1 MEQIFIDLRQ
11 KLRVLCQD
19 KGLLNETITIRAKPL
34 TPQEAIGNP
43 ESKDFPLHK
52 GKERLMQAQLGSG
65 KGQAF
70 TDQYG
75 DYTGSLA
82 GLLEMELTNNFRR
95 AIFVASLN
103 AMLDHLGLVRG
114 TVHCRDDGPTK
125 CAPDVA
131 AYIVE
136 NHAPRR
142 VLQVGFQPCL
152 VEQLGQ
158 SHDLRVVDLDLDNIG
173 QKKRGILVE
182 GPEATSEAMDWADLL
197 LVTGTTLINDTIGKF
212 LNSKPVVFYGT
223 TIAGAA
229 YLMGWDRVCPQ
240 SS

>member
-19 KGLLNETITIRAKPL
+19 KGMLNETITIRAKTL
-34 TPQEAIGNP
+34 TPEEAIGNP

-82 GLLEMELTNNFRR
+82 GLLDMELTNNFRR

-114 TVHCRDDGPTK
+114 TLHCRDDGPTK

-136 NHAPRR
+136 RHAPRR

-182 GPEATSEAMDWADLL
+182 GPEVTSEAMDWADLL